1 MLIGW
6 IKMNQVV
13 RFCSHTIISSAKI
26 FNFTIGHF
34 GVPWAPHLP
43 GLPSSVSVELKQTPN
58 NILQKTIQRDER
70 MEQKRR
76 NGRRILC
83 VCVQCESPC
92 WLCTGWT
99 DADDWHVC
107 TEEMWKEQNE
117 PTESTG
123 VKSLLLAAVVLQW
136 QKNTGQAYGKIRL
149 FISLSDT

>member
-13 RFCSHTIISSAKI
+13 RFCSHTIISSAKF

-43 GLPSSVSVELKQTPN
+43 GLPLSVSVELKQTPN

-83 VCVQCESPC
+83 VCVCAVWITVLIVH
-92 WLCTGWT
+92 WLNRRRRLARLHWGDVKRAERANRVHWHQVAAARRRRAPVTKEHWTGLR
-99 DADDWHVC
+99 
-107 TEEMWKEQNE
+107 EN
-117 PTESTG
+117 
-123 VKSLLLAAVVLQW
+123 
-136 QKNTGQAYGKIRL
+136 
-149 FISLSDT
+149 